1 MKNPLYH
8 VDWIKIVDFLF
19 IALFLCQSHIPIS
32 ISIMA
37 KYQLFLCLYYDYK
50 HKISCYINKVD
61 LKTQKGNFDRNLVLL
76 FVDEFFAKEIIF
88 VPRKTISHLWI

>member
-61 LKTQKGNFDRNLVLL
+61 LKTQKGNFDRNLVLF

-88 VPRKTISHLWI
+88 